1 MAGFGRPP
9 RVMQSEMI
17 VLGWLID
24 IADKQFTLKISGEQ
38 SL

>member
-1 MAGFGRPP
+1 
-9 RVMQSEMI
+9 MQSEMI